1 MNAKPTGNLKPIPES
16 KMSPEARVA
25 SQAHRRA
32 TKKKRAELRRRGLPM
47 IIWKDGK
54 FAKFPRDVWGAHA
67 PRVLVSA
74 ARRNDLRS
82 KFARETREL
91 TRKNPGGL

>member
-1 MNAKPTGNLKPIPES
+1 VRQAPTTAPQALIDAKSNTYCESAAQSIIQLRHFFHPMKKNLYNGLKPIPES

-47 IIWKDGK
+47 IVWKDGK
-54 FAKFPRDVWGAHA
+54 V
-67 PRVLVSA
+67 
-74 ARRNDLRS
+74 
-82 KFARETREL
+82 REV
-91 TRKNPGGL
+91 PA